1 VDDVPRSLV
10 GTAWI
15 VARTGLDRTTIQK
28 AAVRGRIPGAVKLLG
43 VWRFDADL
51 IDQWIS
57 AGMTPQTTT
66 STGMAEP
73 LRSTSGAEHREGGGV
88 SRIPDASNIP
98 PLAVMFPGAAHRGLY
113 PELPAE
119 RPARASAPRRR
130 GGHKKAAIRR

>member
-51 IDQWIS
+51 IEQWIS

-73 LRSTSGAEHREGGGV
+73 PRSTPGADGERGQGFRSPPPE
-88 SRIPDASNIP
+88 SIP
-98 PLAVMFPGAAHRGLY
+98 PLAVLFPTAAHRGLY
-113 PELPAE
+113 PELPAD
-119 RPARASAPRRR
+119 RQPRATAFPRRGR
-130 GGHKKAAIRR
+130 AKKTEVRR